1 MVGLAKREEII
12 HRERGLPPVR
22 LPRNSPALQLLQRIR
37 DEAHRFA
44 ITYHRL
50 LRSHGMSDSILDRIP
65 GIGRVKK
72 LSLLHH
78 FDSLDAIR
86 AAGAEELDAVRDLHR
101 GDVERIIAFFAAEG
115 KRHP

>member
-1 MVGLAKREEII
+1 
-12 HRERGLPPVR
+12 RERGLPPVR
-22 LPRNSPALQLLQRIR
+22 LPRSSPALHLLQRIR

-50 LRSHGMSDSILDRIP
+50 LRSRAVTDSALDRIP

-86 AAGAEELDAVRDLHR
+86 AAGAEELGAVRGLHR
-101 GDVERIIAFFAAEG
+101 GDVERIIAFFALEQEHH
-115 KRHP
+115 R